1 MNARGLFTGTRVREH
16 WVRLFHLNQPT
27 KLTIEK
33 EEMWKINVH
42 RGQNVLFYRPVHFFP
57 QNELNERPHH
67 TFCGLSFFLVFLAF
81 TLFLFCSHAFSVLW
95 KALFS
100 CRYFLPSMRTCPQGP
115 HFMSIFIIWMDKWVR
130 RNESVYAYMACMCVY
145 TYMCERAWLHACIA
159 CLLCVCLQFKYIL
172 RISINQ
178 TMTWGL
184 IKDHKGLTIRATGGN
199 ASP

>member
-1 MNARGLFTGTRVREH
+1 MKNKRAQRTECTFLPSSTFLPPEWIKWKTTS
-16 WVRLFHLNQPT
+16 HL
-27 KLTIEK
+27 
-33 EEMWKINVH
+33 
-42 RGQNVLFYRPVHFFP
+42 
-57 QNELNERPHH
+57 
-67 TFCGLSFFLVFLAF
+67 F

-95 KALFS
+95 KALLS

-159 CLLCVCLQFKYIL
+159 CLLCVCLQFKNIL